1 VDGIVLTHRH
11 FDHIGALGELLERTG
26 APLYAHSLDEAIAPE
41 DSWNEHIAG
50 FRRVY
55 MPSITTLVNDGDL
68 IPVGA
73 TKLEVIHTP
82 GHTIGSICLY
92 NEVSGVLLA
101 GDTLFFESVGRT
113 DFPTGDVTQQKT
125 SLKRLAQLPDAVVV
139 YPGHDQSTTIG
150 HEKHY
155 GYLGLR

>member
-26 APLYAHSLDEAIAPE
+26 APLYAHPLDEAIAPE
-41 DSWNEHIAG
+41 DSWNQHPSGLQRA
-50 FRRVY
+50 Y
-55 MPSITTLVNDGDL
+55 MPPITTLVEDGDS

-73 TKLEVIHTP
+73 TALEVIHTP

-92 NEVSGVLLA
+92 NETSGILLA
-101 GDTLFFESVGRT
+101 GDTLFYESVGRT
-113 DFPTGDVTQQKT
+113 DFLTGDAQQQKT
-125 SLKRLAQLPDAVVV
+125 SLRRLAQLPDAVVV
-139 YPGHDQSTTIG
+139 YPGHDRSTTIG